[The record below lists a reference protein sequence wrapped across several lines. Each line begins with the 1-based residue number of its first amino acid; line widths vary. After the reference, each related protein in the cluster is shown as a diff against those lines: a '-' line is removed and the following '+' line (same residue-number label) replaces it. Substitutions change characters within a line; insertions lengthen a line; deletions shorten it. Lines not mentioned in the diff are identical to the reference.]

1 MPKQENKYLRPLAV
15 VAAIL
20 VIVGGGFA
28 FLLSSQQ
35 TQKQAEAQKLADSQ
49 KQAGAPKQAPA
60 PAQPV
65 AGVTPAAAAPA
76 GESVA
81 ASPNPSNAAP
91 AIPVVA
97 TGGATSTIDTSGWNA
112 KVWPSD
118 AASGAGTLSDTH
130 LLASFSS
137 VGAGLSELSI
147 ADRFETIQR
156 TTPVVVQREHQTP
169 QYGPDGRSLKT
180 ADGRDLVAVVAP
192 LAAIGVEVNGKF
204 INLSV
209 DAAGSLW
216 KRTGPF
222 TFLAEIGDASGAT
235 ALRITREYSIAKG
248 TRQLSLTQKIENVGG
263 QGVNIRWY
271 QMGPVDLPKDAAT
284 YIGEKRRLRF
294 GYLLA
299 PAYDTTQSFVQSHDF
314 VIDHA
319 HALGTF
325 GPKGYDAELTHWPN
339 PTSQERAYSL
349 SWIGLTNRYFGVAL
363 HGPHADTSIAGRK
376 FSSIENVDRL
386 VLLRPTLANGQR
398 DDVMAL
404 RTTSPTYAVA
414 PGTALDLS
422 MDLYAGALIRTEMRA
437 DASGKA
443 LSLDGLVVYT
453 MGGPCAFCTFDFLT
467 SGLLWLL
474 VTLHNS
480 ITYDWAL
487 AIVLLVVIVRTCLHP
502 ITKWSQVRMQRFGKQ
517 MQGMAPKQAKLKEKY
532 GHDPKL
538 LQQETAKLWREEGIN
553 PLGMLGCIPMF
564 LQMPIWIALYATLF
578 FAAELRH
585 QAGFYGLFQWLGHP
599 TFLAD
604 LSVPDTLY
612 QLTTKPEG
620 IHIPLLSSLLG
631 PIHGINILPLIF
643 AGVLH
648 VHQTYLTPQTTTM
661 TPEQES
667 QQKMIKWM
675 SVIMVP
681 LFMYNAPAGLTI
693 YFLANSTLGILEH
706 KRIRKHID
714 KHDLLNLDK
723 IKAAKGKS
731 GPGFLGRMQ
740 ELAEAQRKA
749 AEAKAR
755 KGR

>member
-1 MPKQENKYLRPLAV
+1 MPKQENKLVRPLAV
-15 VAAIL
+15 LGAIL
-20 VIVGGGFA
+20 VIVLGGVVFYR
-28 FLLSSQQ
+28 STQQ
-35 TQKQAEAQKLADSQ
+35 TQRQLQSL
-49 KQAGAPKQAPA
+49 P
-60 PAQPV
+60 
-65 AGVTPAAAAPA
+65 TPGSAAATPPA
-76 GESVA
+76 GESAAPSTATTPTSTPTVSTA
-81 ASPNPSNAAP
+81 PASPNPSVPAQVPTDSPAGIANAP
-91 AIPVVA
+91 
-97 TGGATSTIDTSGWNA
+97 TGPEIDTSGWNA
-112 KVWPSD
+112 KVWPPS
-118 AASGAGTLSDTH
+118 AADGAGTLSDKH
-130 LLASFSS
+130 LIASFSS
-137 VGAGLSELSI
+137 VGAGLSQLSL
-147 ADRFETIQR
+147 ADHFETIER
-156 TTPVVVQREHQTP
+156 TTPVIVQREHQTP
-169 QYGPDGRSLKT
+169 QYGPDGRPLKT
-180 ADGRDLVAVVAP
+180 VDGRDLVAVVAP

-216 KRTGPF
+216 KRTGPASF
-222 TFLAEIGDASGAT
+222 VAEIADEKGDA
-235 ALRITREYSIAKG
+235 ALRITRAYSIPASG
-248 TRQLSLTQKIENVGG
+248 RQLELAQKIENVGG
-263 QGVNIRWY
+263 RPVRVRWF

-294 GYLLA
+294 GYLLS
-299 PAYDTTQSFVQSHDF
+299 PAYDTTQSFVQSREF

-325 GPKGYDAELTHWPN
+325 GPTGYEAELKHWPN
-339 PTSQERAYSL
+339 PTSIENSYAL
-349 SWIGLTNRYFGVAL
+349 SWIGLTNRYFGLAL
-363 HGPHADTSIAGRK
+363 HAAGAETSVAARK
-376 FSSIENVDRL
+376 FSTIDTVDRL
-386 VLLRPTLANGQR
+386 VLLRPALANGQR

-404 RTTSPTYAVA
+404 RTTSPSYSVPAGA
-414 PGTALDLS
+414 SLDLS
-422 MDLYAGALIRTEMRA
+422 MDLYAGALIRSDMRA
-437 DASGKA
+437 DPAGKA
-443 LSLDGLVVYT
+443 LSLDGLVIYT

-474 VTLHNS
+474 VTLHNYV
-480 ITYDWAL
+480 TFDWAL
-487 AIVLLVVIVRTCLHP
+487 SIVLLVVIVRTILHP
-502 ITKWSQVRMQRFGKQ
+502 VTKWSQVRMQRFGKQ
-517 MQGMAPKQAKLKEKY
+517 MQGMAPKQQKLKEKY

-604 LSVPDTLY
+604 LSVPDMLY
-612 QLTTKPEG
+612 QITAKPEG

-631 PIHGINILPLIF
+631 PIHGINILPLVF
-643 AGVLH
+643 AAVLH
-648 VHQTYLTPQTTTM
+648 VHQTYLTPQTANL

-681 LFMYNAPAGLTI
+681 LFMYNAPSGLTI
-693 YFLANSTLGILEH
+693 YFLANSALGIIEH

-723 IKAAKGKS
+723 LKAEKGKK
-731 GPGFLGRMQ
+731 GPGFLARMQ

-755 KGR
+755 KSR

>member
-1 MPKQENKYLRPLAV
+1 MPKQENKYIRPLAV

-20 VIVGGGFA
+20 VIVVGGFI
-28 FLLSSQQ
+28 FLLSTQQ
-35 TQKQAEAQKLADSQ
+35 TQKQLQAQPAPGSAAAVTPSPTAAPATTLSTPTAPESQ
-49 KQAGAPKQAPA
+49 PAAATSPAAGAP
-60 PAQPV
+60 
-65 AGVTPAAAAPA
+65 
-76 GESVA
+76 A
-81 ASPNPSNAAP
+81 AST
-91 AIPVVA
+91 VDV
-97 TGGATSTIDTSGWNA
+97 SGWNA
-112 KVWPSD
+112 KVWPAD
-118 AASGAGTLSDTH
+118 AASGTGTLTDTH
-130 LLASFSS
+130 LIASFSS
-137 VGAGLSELSI
+137 VGAGLSELSL
-147 ADRFETIQR
+147 ADHFETIQR
-156 TTPVVVQREHQTP
+156 TTPVVVQREHQTA
-169 QYGPDGRSLKT
+169 QYGPDGRPLKT

-192 LAAIGVEVNGKF
+192 LAALGVEVNGKF

-216 KRTGPF
+216 KRTGPSSF
-222 TFLAEIGDASGAT
+222 IAEIADAGGNT
-235 ALRITREYSIAKG
+235 ALRITRSYTIAKDS
-248 TRQLSLTQKIENVGG
+248 RQLLLTQKIDNVGG
-263 QGVNIRWY
+263 QSVNVRWY

-294 GYLLA
+294 GYVLS
-299 PAYDTTQSFVQSHDF
+299 PAYDPTQSFVQSRDF
-314 VIDHA
+314 VIDHP
-319 HALGTF
+319 HALGTY
-325 GPKGYDAELTHWPN
+325 GPKGYDEVLTHWPN
-339 PTSQERAYSL
+339 PTSRENSYAL
-349 SWIGLTNRYFGVAL
+349 SWIGLTNRYFGIAL
-363 HGPHADTSIAGRK
+363 HSAGAASSLPARK
-376 FSSIENVDRL
+376 FSSIDSVDRL
-386 VLLRPTLANGQR
+386 VLLRPILANGQR

-404 RTTSPTYAVA
+404 RTTSPTYIVA
-414 PGTALDLS
+414 PGAAVDLS
-422 MDLYAGALIRTEMRA
+422 MELYAGALIRHQMRA
-437 DASGKA
+437 DAAGKA
-443 LSLDGLVVYT
+443 LSLDGLVIYT

-474 VTLHNS
+474 VTLHNYV
-480 ITYDWAL
+480 TYDWAL

-502 ITKWSQVRMQRFGKQ
+502 VTKWSQVRMQRFGKQ

-604 LSVPDTLY
+604 LSVPDMLY

-648 VHQTYLTPQTTTM
+648 VHQTYLSPQTTNL

-675 SVIMVP
+675 SVVMVP

-706 KRIRKHID
+706 KRIRKHIE
-714 KHDLLNLDK
+714 KHDLLNLEKHKGD
-723 IKAAKGKS
+723 KGKK
-731 GPGFLGRMQ
+731 GPGFLARMQ
-740 ELAEAQRKA
+740 ELAEAQRKS

-755 KGR
+755 KSR

>member
-1 MPKQENKYLRPLAV
+1 MPKQENKYIRPLAV

-20 VIVGGGFA
+20 VIVVGGFI
-28 FLLSSQQ
+28 FLLSTQQ
-35 TQKQAEAQKLADSQ
+35 TQRQLQAQ
-49 KQAGAPKQAPA
+49 PA
-60 PAQPV
+60 P
-65 AGVTPAAAAPA
+65 GSAAAPA
-76 GESVA
+76 
-81 ASPNPSNAAP
+81 PIPTAAP
-91 AIPVVA
+91 ATTPIAPAALPASAAGPA
-97 TGGATSTIDTSGWNA
+97 TGAPAASTVDVSGWNA
-112 KVWPSD
+112 KVWPAD
-118 AASGAGTLSDTH
+118 AANGAGTLTDTH
-130 LLASFSS
+130 LIASFSS
-137 VGAGLSELSI
+137 VGAGLSELSL
-147 ADRFETIQR
+147 ADHFETIQR
-156 TTPVVVQREHQTP
+156 TRPVVLQREHQTP
-169 QYGPDGRSLKT
+169 QYGPDGRPLKT
-180 ADGRDLVAVVAP
+180 ADGRDLVAVVSP

-216 KRTGPF
+216 KRTGPASF
-222 TFLAEIGDASGAT
+222 TAEIGDAGGST
-235 ALRITREYSIAKG
+235 ALRITRSYSIAKDS
-248 TRQLSLTQKIENVGG
+248 RQLLLTQKIDNVGG
-263 QGVNIRWY
+263 QGVNVRWY

-294 GYLLA
+294 GYLLS
-299 PAYDTTQSFVQSHDF
+299 PAYDPTQSFVQSRDF
-314 VIDHA
+314 VIDHPS
-319 HALGTF
+319 ALGTF
-325 GPKGYDAELTHWPN
+325 GPQGYDTELTHWPN
-339 PTSQERAYSL
+339 PTSRENSYAL
-349 SWIGLTNRYFGVAL
+349 SWIGLTNRYFGIAL
-363 HGPHADTSIAGRK
+363 HAAGAANSLPARK
-376 FSSIENVDRL
+376 FSSIDSVDRL
-386 VLLRPTLANGQR
+386 VLLRPILPDGQR

-404 RTTSPTYAVA
+404 RTTSPTYVVA
-414 PGTALDLS
+414 PGAAVDLS
-422 MDLYAGALIRTEMRA
+422 MELYAGALIRHEMRA
-437 DASGKA
+437 DAAGKA
-443 LSLDGLVVYT
+443 LSLDGLVIYT

-474 VTLHNS
+474 VTLHNYV
-480 ITYDWAL
+480 TYDWSL
-487 AIVLLVVIVRTCLHP
+487 AVVLLVVIVRTILHP
-502 ITKWSQVRMQRFGKQ
+502 VTKWSQVRMQRFGKQ

-604 LSVPDTLY
+604 LSVPDLLY
-612 QLTTKPEG
+612 QFTTKPEG

-648 VHQTYLTPQTTTM
+648 VHQTYLSPPTTNL

-723 IKAAKGKS
+723 IKAEKGKK
-731 GPGFLGRMQ
+731 GPGFLARMQ